1 MQISPQARFLLRV
14 SCFLPIALVLI
25 AGNWIYSQ
33 PFVQRRISD
42 GLREI
47 TDGLLAGETVWT
59 NQNIRVL
66 KRAWIQRLP
75 QKDILV
81 LGSSRTLAIEERWFR
96 PASLFNTGVLGGDLY
111 DAIAMFEICLESGQ
125 KPRTVIL
132 EIKPVLAQMDP
143 PESAVAPY
151 FRRAITRL
159 GLTPSARAYSDLF
172 SLQQFRSN
180 FRRVRHPSRGLW
192 LHPVPQAVPVR
203 PDGSVVLSYDP
214 TPEAVAARL
223 RATLADPQQLGRGGE
238 SGLEPANLRILQRF
252 LDDLKARGIQVIV
265 YLGPVHPLV
274 YAAFVKDGRYDEAWI
289 RREAA
294 SRGMAVV
301 GAFAPMKVNATPA
314 DFLDDIHPR
323 AELVER
329 IFREAGILESR

>member
-1 MQISPQARFLLRV
+1 M
-14 SCFLPIALVLI
+14 
-25 AGNWIYSQ
+25 
-33 PFVQRRISD
+33 
-42 GLREI
+42 
-47 TDGLLAGETVWT
+47 
-59 NQNIRVL
+59 
-66 KRAWIQRLP
+66 
-75 QKDILV
+75 
-81 LGSSRTLAIEERWFR
+81 
-96 PASLFNTGVLGGDLY
+96 
-111 DAIAMFEICLESGQ
+111 
-125 KPRTVIL
+125 
-132 EIKPVLAQMDP
+132 
-143 PESAVAPY
+143 
-151 FRRAITRL
+151 
-159 GLTPSARAYSDLF
+159 
-172 SLQQFRSN
+172 
-180 FRRVRHPSRGLW
+180 
-192 LHPVPQAVPVR
+192 HPVPQAVPVR

-265 YLGPVHPLV
+265 YLGPVHPLA